1 MTTLRRKRN
10 KSGKVDVYKPPLY
23 PSFTVNSVDG
33 VNLNLNEKNMD
44 KVYTA
49 KVKLTGVNKRTTT
62 KKRETDWTFEIQSID
77 S

>member
-10 KSGKVDVYKPPLY
+10 KSSEVCEYKSPLY

-33 VNLNLNEKNMD
+33 VTLSLDEKNMD
-44 KVYTA
+44 KIYTA
-49 KVKLTGVNKRTTT
+49 KVKLTGVNKRTTV
-62 KKRETDWTFEIQSID
+62 KKREIEWTFEIQSID